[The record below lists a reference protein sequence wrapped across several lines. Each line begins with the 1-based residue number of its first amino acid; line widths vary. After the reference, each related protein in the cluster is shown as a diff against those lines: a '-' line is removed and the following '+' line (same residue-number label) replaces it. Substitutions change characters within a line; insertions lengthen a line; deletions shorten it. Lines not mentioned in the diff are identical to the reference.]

1 MSIPPNWFGKKEF
14 LKIIHYSQK
23 SVPAF
28 FVKLITSNIMN
39 SLGFIKANCH
49 APGSVFKS
57 VPDGCCSVMHAGK
70 KKKKKNLNLF

>member
-23 SVPAF
+23 SVPGF
-28 FVKLITSNIMN
+28 LVKLITSYIMN

-49 APGSVFKS
+49 VQGTVFKS
-57 VPDGCCSVMHAGK
+57 VPDGCCSVMHAG
-70 KKKKKNLNLF
+70 FFF